1 MSAKQDVL
9 AALGGISDLA
19 ELIPA
24 AFLRRFELAPPAQYG
39 MVCQDVRAGIDT
51 LEAIGAGPFLHV
63 DTHPPGWTER
73 GVRKKVLTQ
82 MALGYIEHQ
91 QIELLGPGE
100 NTDLY
105 REKIPADGGF
115 ALHHVGIT
123 QLGMHRVKPALAE
136 AGFAAVV
143 ELGMRIGPIYS
154 VDVAYFDT
162 RDELGFYLEILEFK
176 TFGRH
181 SPLTEKLVSR
191 IGRLQ
196 RPFRRMGSR

>member
-1 MSAKQDVL
+1 MNPVRPSKEALNSLRIIPLFAGVGDDDL
-9 AALGGISDLA
+9 ESIAALLIERRIAKGHTIVEEGLSGDYMYILA
-19 ELIPA
+19 EG
-24 AFLRRFELAPPAQYG
+24 Q
-39 MVCQDVRAGIDT
+39 V
-51 LEAIGAGPFLHV
+51 
-63 DTHPPGWTER
+63 
-73 GVRKKVLTQ
+73 KVTKLSGDGREKI
-82 MALGYIEHQ
+82 L
-91 QIELLGPGE
+91 ELLGPGE

-196 RPFRRMGSR
+196 RPFRRKGSREEER